1 MFLTYKVENALTNH
15 ILQFE
20 ENLNCSILKSDS
32 KYGKRH
38 FPIYSY
44 GKSACMLRLPLE

>member
-44 GKSACMLRLPLE
+44 GKSACILRLPLE